1 MTETELK
8 RFTISLI
15 KSKEKENEDYIRY
28 SYYEL
33 KVKDNLSEEEID
45 EVLRISRDYFENK
58 GYKVYFTNAEF
69 EYQNA
74 KRKVEINEENEMNQ
88 YTYFALGIVLGI
100 SLAVYYFMNRE
111 EKIEK
116 RIVLD
121 QQIYSTPKLDKTMEN
136 VVDKINLKIKEFKRE
151 LTEEEK
157 NEIIKQ
163 CYQEKFL

>member
-28 SYYEL
+28 SEL

-74 KRKVEINEENEMNQ
+74 KRKVEINEYMIA
-88 YTYFALGIVLGI
+88 F
-100 SLAVYYFMNRE
+100 
-111 EKIEK
+111 
-116 RIVLD
+116 
-121 QQIYSTPKLDKTMEN
+121 
-136 VVDKINLKIKEFKRE
+136 KE
-151 LTEEEK
+151 
-157 NEIIKQ
+157 
-163 CYQEKFL
+163 